1 MCQGGGFGTRFLAMN
16 KGVDSPWPEHLTTN
30 KLQSSA
36 AQSHLR
42 LAAPLQRQEHQLQEA
57 PCQGP
62 PAQHRRGKAG
72 LWRAGQELLAS
83 QLWEYLACA
92 LGSSKGLSMPSC
104 LEKGMLWRTW
114 HAWEDKQ
121 DNLLQRACYRQK
133 CIIIIVCAP
142 NAQAQSHA
150 AARYGNMNCWHS
162 DALCLSLLL
171 QSCSVAQQQH
181 SVWPH
186 CPGGPLAQTLHTRHA
201 PGACLYAVPQT
212 PQHAVHVLMY
222 KHHCLHMHHH
232 AWPHQQTHPLEGC
245 HKSAPPW
252 PEACARRPAAWR
264 SWRATGTPAPPS
276 SAPNGIRVEYMYAN
290 TRLSTL

>member
-150 AARYGNMNCWHS
+150 AARYGNMNSHAASRNSNIQSGLTVLAAHS
-162 DALCLSLLL
+162 LKPCIPGTLLAHACMLC
-171 QSCSVAQQQH
+171 H
-181 SVWPH
+181 
-186 CPGGPLAQTLHTRHA
+186 
-201 PGACLYAVPQT
+201 
-212 PQHAVHVLMY
+212 
-222 KHHCLHMHHH
+222 KHHSMRCM
-232 AWPHQQTHPLEGC
+232 
-245 HKSAPPW
+245 S
-252 PEACARRPAAWR
+252 
-264 SWRATGTPAPPS
+264 
-276 SAPNGIRVEYMYAN
+276 
-290 TRLSTL
+290 